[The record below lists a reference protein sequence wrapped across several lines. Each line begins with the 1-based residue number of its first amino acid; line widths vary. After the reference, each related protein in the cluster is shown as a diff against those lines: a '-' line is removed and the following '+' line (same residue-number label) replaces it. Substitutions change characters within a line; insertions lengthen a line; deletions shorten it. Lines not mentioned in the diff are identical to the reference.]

1 MYLKILAWSLLIIHF
16 GIFMLWIADSEY
28 LFSLFGVAIWFTAI
42 VSAFLVQKQINKQL
56 TIRRLLIVSNFFM
69 VFLSVVTVGVFY
81 ITNSMH

>member
-1 MYLKILAWSLLIIHF
+1 MKILAWSLLFIHF

-28 LFSLFGVAIWFTAI
+28 LFSLFGVSIWFTAI

-69 VFLSVVTVGVFY
+69 VFLSVVTVGIFY